1 MNRSHKSLLYGL
13 IAVSYPLLSVT
24 KVLAQD
30 PATTVPPAPDLE
42 KFTEFL
48 TFAAKSLRQTAYGL
62 AVAVI
67 IYAAILY
74 FTAYGDESKPTQAKN
89 LIKGVAI
96 GLLFIVLAE
105 VIVLALLRGVSS
117 PSNVASQQAAV
128 NTVFH

>member
-1 MNRSHKSLLYGL
+1 MNKICRSSLYVLVA
-13 IAVSYPLLSVT
+13 ITYPLVT
-24 KVLAQD
+24 ASTAFAQ
-30 PATTVPPAPDLE
+30 ANATVPPAPGLE

-48 TFAAKSLRQTAYGL
+48 AFAAKSLRQTAYGL

-67 IYAAILY
+67 IYAGILY

-89 LIKGVAI
+89 LLKGVAI

-117 PSNVASQQAAV
+117 PSNTASQQAAIQA
-128 NTVFH
+128 VFH